1 MSFLVSLP
9 NFYSTV
15 DIVECLVD
23 AGAAINDQGG
33 THCNGISPLMDAA
46 CNGHLDIV
54 TVLVDKGAQLDLK
67 DINVRYVV
75 LACILT
81 VKQAYP

>member
-1 MSFLVSLP
+1 MKFSPSNTYGSLSFLVSLP
-9 NFYSTV
+9 NCSDNIYSTV

-67 DINVRYVV
+67 DTNVR
-75 LACILT
+75 
-81 VKQAYP
+81 

>member
-1 MSFLVSLP
+1 MTTINDF
-9 NFYSTV
+9 TV

-33 THCNGISPLMDAA
+33 AHCNGISPLMDAA

-54 TVLVDKGAQLDLK
+54 TVLVDKGAQLGLK
-67 DINVRYVV
+67 DANVRFFS
-75 LACILT
+75 
-81 VKQAYP
+81 

>member
-1 MSFLVSLP
+1 M
-9 NFYSTV
+9 
-15 DIVECLVD
+15 ECLVD

-67 DINVRYVV
+67 DTNVR
-75 LACILT
+75 
-81 VKQAYP
+81 